1 MRRAIILCLVGAGL
15 ALYAATRT
23 WAVDVTVRPAP
34 LPELRTPHDG
44 GPWLSALAVVGLAGA
59 GAVVATRG
67 QMRRAV
73 GVLLTGVGLA
83 LTVGGALGLRDS
95 GGWPTLCMIGGIAVL
110 TAGGMTVTKAGSW
123 PQMGARY
130 RRDRP
135 APAAQ
140 DGSVASAQAWD
151 ALDRGEDPTV
161 R

>member
-1 MRRAIILCLVGAGL
+1 MRKAIILCLVGAGL

-34 LPELRTPHDG
+34 LPDLRTPHDG

-67 QMRRAV
+67 QVRRAV
-73 GVLLTGVGLA
+73 GVLLTIVGLA
-83 LTVGGALGLRDS
+83 LTVGGAIGLRDS
-95 GGWPTLCMIGGIAVL
+95 GGWPTLCMIGGIAVVA
-110 TAGGMTVTKAGSW
+110 AGGMTITRAGTWSTL
-123 PQMGARY
+123 GARY
-130 RRDRP
+130 DRDRP
-135 APAAQ
+135 VPAAQ
-140 DGSVASAQAWD
+140 DGSVTSDQAWD